1 MKKEPDIDSLVLRGM
16 DAYAGTLYVHIQMK
30 LQVLFFFLIKTDFRV
45 VCFSIERFYGNRREV
60 ERKSLEVWN

>member
-1 MKKEPDIDSLVLRGM
+1 MTLLALRGV

-30 LQVLFFFLIKTDFRV
+30 LQVLYLFFLIKTNFIV
-45 VCFSIERFYGNRREV
+45 VCFSIVRFYGNRREV